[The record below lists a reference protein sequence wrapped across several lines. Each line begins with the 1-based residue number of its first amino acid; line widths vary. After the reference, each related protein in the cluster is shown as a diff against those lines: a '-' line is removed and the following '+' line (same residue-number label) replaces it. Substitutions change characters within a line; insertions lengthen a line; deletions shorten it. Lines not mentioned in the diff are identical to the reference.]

1 MLTMMIDS
9 ERGITVKE
17 TKERTSETCIFSTHT
32 HSNTHAEP
40 ITARRMCKT
49 KCTRKNLSMWWN
61 ENREILL
68 CHVFRSKLNGSLSWR
83 MIPIFPSLAHFSL
96 SYPSS
101 ALCLSL
107 IRPVRRNTKNQKFL
121 AKSKEFVGKTLFKLN
136 YKQRIAKKYEKR
148 EEERKNDVGA
158 WTNWNQHTT
167 TTETNKNG
175 IIYK

>member
-1 MLTMMIDS
+1 MHTQKSFDVVEWEPWNSLMPCLSFEIKWVTKLTHDS
-9 ERGITVKE
+9 DIP
-17 TKERTSETCIFSTHT
+17 FSCSFLTL
-32 HSNTHAEP
+32 
-40 ITARRMCKT
+40 
-49 KCTRKNLSMWWN
+49 LSLV
-61 ENREILL
+61 R
-68 CHVFRSKLNGSLSWR
+68 SLSL
-83 MIPIFPSLAHFSL
+83 PHTTSPKK
-96 SYPSS
+96 Y
-101 ALCLSL
+101 
-107 IRPVRRNTKNQKFL
+107 KNQKFL